1 MLLFGGLI
9 CGFFSFLFKKKK
21 TNRKGCKY
29 LTASHCSAGAQ
40 ELVRDCGRR
49 IFFCS
54 LLTRGKFHYTKS
66 QKFLE
71 TESKGNCLE
80 KAVRERMCVVCIFRK
95 QTNLVPLS
103 AQGFIH
109 CSGKL
114 CLCHALPS
122 SHHLASSPWA
132 NSTASFGKSV
142 HDLYREKLLQFS
154 SRELSIEKISGNT
167 TKHLKPISVVC
178 LNTSLRNKNKKPFCS
193 LLLQASLY
201 LHHRSLQ

>member
-1 MLLFGGLI
+1 LLPPHQGQIPL
-9 CGFFSFLFKKKK
+9 
-21 TNRKGCKY
+21 Y
-29 LTASHCSAGAQ
+29 Q
-40 ELVRDCGRR
+40 
-49 IFFCS
+49 
-54 LLTRGKFHYTKS
+54 KS
-66 QKFLE
+66 EIPKE

-80 KAVRERMCVVCIFRK
+80 KAVRERMCVVCILRK

-154 SRELSIEKISGNT
+154 SRELSIEEISGNT
-167 TKHLKPISVVC
+167 T
-178 LNTSLRNKNKKPFCS
+178 
-193 LLLQASLY
+193 
-201 LHHRSLQ
+201 